1 MGKLVV
7 AFDPTSDLHASI
19 KRLDARRGKL
29 RNGAPRDTIL
39 ELFWSSLC
47 RVCLSLPVPR
57 SGAPKACSDWV
68 LIDWQLVSSVPMH
81 GIYVRTR
88 KLADVVLTKRAT

>member
-19 KRLDARRGKL
+19 KRLDARRGNL

-39 ELFWSSLC
+39 EPFLVEFVSSLPQFAC
-47 RVCLSLPVPR
+47 
-57 SGAPKACSDWV
+57 PKEWS
-68 LIDWQLVSSVPMH
+68 
-81 GIYVRTR
+81 T
-88 KLADVVLTKRAT
+88 